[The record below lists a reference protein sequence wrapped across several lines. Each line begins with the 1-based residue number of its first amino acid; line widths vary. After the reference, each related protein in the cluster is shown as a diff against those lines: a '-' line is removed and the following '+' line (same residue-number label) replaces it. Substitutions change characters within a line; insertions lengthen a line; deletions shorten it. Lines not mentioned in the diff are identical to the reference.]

1 CLQDNGRCARP
12 HAVGNGAS
20 EEGSWAG
27 SSDSPSRFHH
37 KSPAARGRICV
48 RFLWAKGRRCVGRR
62 RFFSNFER
70 RTMLRRNFVGIISLG
85 LLWTIA
91 VGAQVK
97 EMPKTPVKPINA
109 PKAIDINSA
118 AESEIV
124 ALGIAGPVAKKI
136 VEGRP
141 YRSKRDLVTRQ
152 VLTEDQYE
160 KFKDS
165 LVARRPKNTKK

>member
-1 CLQDNGRCARP
+1 MGRFLRQPIAF
-12 HAVGNGAS
+12 
-20 EEGSWAG
+20 
-27 SSDSPSRFHH
+27 PSQ
-37 KSPAARGRICV
+37 SPAARGRICV
-48 RFLWAKGRRCVGRR
+48 RVLRAKGRRGVGRR
-62 RFFSNFER
+62 GFFSNFER
-70 RTMLRRNFVGIISLG
+70 RTMLRRNFVGMVALG
-85 LLWTIA
+85 LLWTVA
-91 VGAQVK
+91 LGAQVK

-118 AESEIV
+118 PESEIV
-124 ALGIAGPVAKKI
+124 AIGIAGPVAKKI
-136 VEGRP
+136 IEGRP